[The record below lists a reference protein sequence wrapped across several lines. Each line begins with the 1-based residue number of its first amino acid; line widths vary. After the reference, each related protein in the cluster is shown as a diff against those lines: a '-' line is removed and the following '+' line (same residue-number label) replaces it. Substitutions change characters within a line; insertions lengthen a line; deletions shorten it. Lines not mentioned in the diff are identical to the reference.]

1 LRHYHRCHHPILHIW
16 ILLCGVAKSGAYSCY
31 TYLDFGEKNI
41 SRKHARN
48 ALLACLRGWL
58 LAVAAACAG
67 RRKAR
72 KYFAALC
79 ELPQVPASELAGQAD
94 PPRLHPYSQHA
105 LAELHMKNLCGRSG
119 WSYSSNC
126 KLHSQFFRIICIN
139 MDFLCIIVCFV
150 GYGTVLK
157 VKLQIF

>member
-1 LRHYHRCHHPILHIW
+1 MSSSNPI
-16 ILLCGVAKSGAYSCY
+16 
-31 TYLDFGEKNI
+31 YLDFVVWCCAIWSIYLLHIFGFWRKNI

-79 ELPQVPASELAGQAD
+79 GLPQVPASELAAPAD
-94 PPRLHPYSQHA
+94 AGRAAAIRPACIHSWEERERRAPFWGSGLESI
-105 LAELHMKNLCGRSG
+105 LAVGSLTDGG
-119 WSYSSNC
+119 WSLVYGLGPWGSTSAVV
-126 KLHSQFFRIICIN
+126 ICPDRLRRCIFYGIN
-139 MDFLCIIVCFV
+139 
-150 GYGTVLK
+150 
-157 VKLQIF
+157 